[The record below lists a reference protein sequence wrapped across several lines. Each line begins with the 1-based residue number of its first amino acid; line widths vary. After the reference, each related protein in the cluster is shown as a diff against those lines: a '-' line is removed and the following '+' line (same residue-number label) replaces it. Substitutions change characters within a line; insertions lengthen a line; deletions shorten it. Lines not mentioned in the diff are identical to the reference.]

1 MWLLNFLLDNVSRV
15 FDLVDWSFHRIID
28 AAHNAFRW
36 AIDEG
41 WRAYNRA
48 VSYARNIVNQA
59 RYYASQIVD
68 QLRTFLLGLIDAA
81 KSFAVRLFNT
91 ANHHLNLAITNVRNF
106 LIGWIAN
113 TETFLINFI
122 NGVKAQ
128 LIALFQGSIRL
139 AVLPFLWIVDNRQKI
154 LDILVVLRPEN
165 LAKLTEFF
173 RTGFQTLTIIT
184 SNPFGWFI
192 AYLQQTLLALL
203 GWNLAYALGTVKL
216 ELPPW
221 PDWLRDGYGGDTV
234 PGLPSPIP
242 VGALIAPLSS
252 LSISGNVYGPGH
264 PGVDLGCAG
273 RDPVFAMHSGTVEQ
287 SIFSTVGYGWTVT
300 LRNPTFWTR
309 YAHLHGPGPFSGT
322 QVTAGEQIGE
332 CDDSGNSTGN
342 HLHLEIKKNGNF
354 VNPIP
359 ILGLS

>member
-15 FDLVDWSFHRIID
+15 FSLVDWYYNKIIN
-28 AAHNAFRW
+28 AAFNALVW
-36 AIDEG
+36 AINEG
-41 WRAYNRA
+41 WAAYNRA
-48 VSYARNIVNQA
+48 VSYANYIVSLARNFSI
-59 RYYASQIVD
+59 S
-68 QLRTFLLGLIDAA
+68 
-81 KSFAVRLFNT
+81 LFNALQKT
-91 ANHHLNLAITNVRNF
+91 AYDLWNSAKAYATVLFDIGKVLLNLAIAGLRNF
-106 LIGWIAN
+106 IINWVNSVQAS
-113 TETFLINFI
+113 LINFV
-122 NGVKAQ
+122 NGTSAFLQ
-128 LIALFQGSIRL
+128 ALFRGAIEL

-154 LDILVVLRPEN
+154 LDILVVLKPEN

-192 AYLQQTLLALL
+192 AYLQQTLLSLL
-203 GWNLAYALGTVKL
+203 GWSLAYALGTIKL

-221 PDWLRDGYGGDTV
+221 PDWLSDGYGGDTV